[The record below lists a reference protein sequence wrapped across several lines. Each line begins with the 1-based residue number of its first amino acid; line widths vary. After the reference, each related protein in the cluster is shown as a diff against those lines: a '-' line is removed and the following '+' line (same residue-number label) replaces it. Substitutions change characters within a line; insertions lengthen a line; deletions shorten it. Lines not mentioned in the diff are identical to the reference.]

1 MSGAKWKNFLIN
13 SVAGEF
19 DFVASQLG
27 KHLKLINIAARA
39 SLLNFVFIFVQFAY
53 TSSKA
58 FLS

>member
-1 MSGAKWKNFLIN
+1 MEKLLIN
-13 SVAGEF
+13 SVASEF

-39 SLLNFVFIFVQFAY
+39 SILNFVFIFVQFAQS
-53 TSSKA
+53 SSKA